1 MVGDSEKY
9 LSQNESSDERSSAGH
24 TLSKKVQRV
33 KNPDYDS
40 ANSEMKLRTLD
51 RTREEFET
59 KDLPRLTGYKPG
71 GSNAPPGQLER
82 LS

>member
-1 MVGDSEKY
+1 MTLKCNEC
-9 LSQNESSDERSSAGH
+9 NESLHERSSAGH
-24 TLSKKVQRV
+24 TLGKNVQRV
-33 KNPDYDS
+33 KIPDHDS
-40 ANSEMKLRTLD
+40 ANPEMKPRTLD

-59 KDLPRLTGYKPG
+59 KDLPRLTAYKPG